1 MRRIFTLIISATL
14 LVLQAKAQL
23 GVFTENVGTGTSPSV
38 NTYTGWTSG
47 LPASNYSGTAGAS
60 VAIPPTSS
68 TQGGSAVLLK
78 TTTSQETQSFTISNI
93 PITNF
98 GTVVIGF
105 EFRRPSG
112 GATTLVQYS
121 FDEGGT
127 WSNFAISPVLAT
139 SGAIAWNDG
148 PYAAT
153 PVIVPAGETTISIR
167 FVIISGNGNTD
178 RENYIDG
185 IIVAPSIETLPVT
198 TRNFTAVPRNGKVN
212 LSWTGVATHMNSK
225 FEVERSIK
233 GNSGFNTIST
243 LPAKAIG
250 EAIYSFTDESPL
262 KPVSHYRLRITDENG
277 RVSYTKILKV
287 AVGGAH
293 FALDNLF
300 PSVANTQVNLVVS
313 SSSSQPTEVFVF
325 DSYGRMVIQKK
336 IVVATG
342 SQSYPL
348 DISRLNSGSYTV
360 RLTQENEIITGKFI
374 KQ

>member
-1 MRRIFTLIISATL
+1 MRRIFTLIISAIL

-23 GVFTENVGTGTSPSV
+23 GVFTENVGTGTSSSV

-47 LPASNYSGTAGAS
+47 LAASNYSGTAGAS
-60 VAIPPTSS
+60 VAIPPTPSS
-68 TQGGSAVLLK
+68 QGGSAVNLNVAGNS
-78 TTTSQETQSFTISNI
+78 TESFTISNI

-98 GTVVIGF
+98 GTVIIGF
-105 EFRRPSG
+105 QFRRLQG
-112 GATTLVQYS
+112 GSTTLVQYS

-127 WSNFAISPVLAT
+127 WSNFAVTPTIPEN
-139 SGAIAWNDG
+139 GQIAWSL
-148 PYAAT
+148 YTAA
-153 PVIVPAGETTISIR
+153 PVIVPIGETTISIR
-167 FVIISGNGNTD
+167 FVITANPGTI

-185 IIVAPSIETLPVT
+185 IVVAPSLETLPVT

-225 FEVERSIK
+225 FEVERSSK
-233 GNSGFNTIST
+233 GNSGFTAIST
-243 LPAKAIG
+243 IPTTTIG
-250 EAIYSFTDESPL
+250 ESTYSFTDESPL
-262 KPVSHYRLRITDENG
+262 LPASHYRIRITDENG
-277 RVSYTKILKV
+277 RVSYTKVLKV
-287 AVGGAH
+287 AIGGAH

-300 PSVANTQVNLVVS
+300 PSVANSQVNLVLS
-313 SSSSQPTEVFVF
+313 SSSSKPTEVFVF

-348 DISRLNSGSYTV
+348 DITRLNSGSYTV